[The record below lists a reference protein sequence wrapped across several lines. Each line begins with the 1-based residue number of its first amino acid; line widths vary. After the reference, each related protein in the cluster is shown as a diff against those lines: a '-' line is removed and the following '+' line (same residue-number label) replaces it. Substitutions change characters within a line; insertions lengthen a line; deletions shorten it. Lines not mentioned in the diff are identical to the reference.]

1 MSEINQVKN
10 SLKEEFEKRYPSR
23 QKVFSFLFNLRLY
36 KNEAEI
42 EYPNDKWSYV
52 SDDEFF
58 DIVGEIFNENPEFYM
73 KKLYK
78 RIRKRIRK
86 LYGIDKLI
94 EMEKFILES
103 YCLYTGE
110 QILLDFKGELR
121 FFENPTLR
129 SRGTVV
135 NGTLYVTNKRNIVQ
149 GRIYATGGSTSFGAA
164 SRKRIIKFSQQEKC
178 YGYIFPNRKGVSIFF
193 WPK

>member
-1 MSEINQVKN
+1 
-10 SLKEEFEKRYPSR
+10 
-23 QKVFSFLFNLRLY
+23 
-36 KNEAEI
+36 
-42 EYPNDKWSYV
+42 
-52 SDDEFF
+52 
-58 DIVGEIFNENPEFYM
+58 M

-110 QILLDFKGELR
+110 QILLDFTGELR
-121 FFENPTLR
+121 FFENLTLR

-178 YGYIFPNRKGVSIFF
+178 YGYIFPNKNVSKLKKKNFTKTIQYNVESNRGMHRYKNITIVFSKS
-193 WPK
+193 PKREEDINKLIEILSTK